1 MEQQGLLLVLKKL
14 NQLGLAGMENVQ
26 KAKDC
31 RAMLIFNHVSYA
43 DGIILGAHFLP
54 CGLAKASIA
63 DIPFFGTFAR
73 VYPHRQIPACN
84 FWMLCGSDARY
95 LSSRLHRWCPSL
107 LVQRFVKMSLDLR
120 HV

>member
-1 MEQQGLLLVLKKL
+1 MNKL
-14 NQLGLAGMENVQ
+14 NHLDLAGMENVQ

-63 DIPFFGTFAR
+63 DIPFFGTFTR
-73 VYPHRQIPACN
+73 VRPHRQI
-84 FWMLCGSDARY
+84 
-95 LSSRLHRWCPSL
+95 LHANS
-107 LVQRFVKMSLDLR
+107 
-120 HV
+120 